1 MREQELELGIAEV
14 RRRLSNYGLEILQS
28 NRPHPNRNSTY
39 LEIGK
44 PGKETDV
51 VLSDEFVRDLPK
63 TKEYQTALDH
73 YAGAVASRLRCGSPN
88 VFYCLSHVAIRIT
101 VNWPIQAAVVENMYS
116 AWLLTYVTDELKGS
130 IAKVSLNLDRQISHS
145 GRTTMDDLRNATNRI
160 RKAIDN
166 GTLTFYEQDSHPD
179 RYQVIKNDSRETN
192 PQRTKS
198 EIEKFLAGKTHMLA
212 FEVPEVPGEVWAVD
226 PWDAEYLGTSKKE
239 LSKSAY
245 VLRARDLIVL
255 DSTLNFARPS
265 DKLLTK
271 GWPTA
276 IESMGT
282 ASVPQVLTLSRL
294 PKKEELLTELR
305 NSISQSSDIAL
316 LIIDLDR
323 FKQVN
328 DTMGHTEGDACLE
341 RVIKV
346 IGRSLGRKGT
356 LYRWGGDEFA
366 ITLPDFSTEEA
377 AGTAERIR
385 REIEESK
392 PGGEIAV
399 TASVGVCARDGA
411 QNATAETL
419 LDCAD
424 KAMYASKSNGK
435 NRVTF

>member
-1 MREQELELGIAEV
+1 
-14 RRRLSNYGLEILQS
+14 
-28 NRPHPNRNSTY
+28 
-39 LEIGK
+39 
-44 PGKETDV
+44 
-51 VLSDEFVRDLPK
+51 
-63 TKEYQTALDH
+63 
-73 YAGAVASRLRCGSPN
+73 
-88 VFYCLSHVAIRIT
+88 
-101 VNWPIQAAVVENMYS
+101 
-116 AWLLTYVTDELKGS
+116 
-130 IAKVSLNLDRQISHS
+130 
-145 GRTTMDDLRNATNRI
+145 
-160 RKAIDN
+160 
-166 GTLTFYEQDSHPD
+166 
-179 RYQVIKNDSRETN
+179 VIKNDSRETN
-192 PQRTKS
+192 PHRTKS

-399 TASVGVCARDGA
+399 TASVGVCARDRA